1 MKRSSGGFS
10 LLEVLIALAIL
21 GMSLGVLLQ
30 SQAQSLDATGRARDY
45 NIASTLMRLKLVDIE
60 AEVLE
65 DGFVLGSNESEGDF
79 AEDGFPDFKWKAKVS
94 EIEMDLTSIS
104 SLCESMMGSGEGD
117 ELGGGDDAMA
127 GGMTCESLLGGA
139 AGSVLQSVSEDLTRG
154 MRAIEVRIEWK
165 NAGYT
170 EGFSTRA
177 IITRPDF
184 DTEGGP
190 R

>member
-1 MKRSSGGFS
+1 MRVATRGFS

-45 NIASTLMRLKLVDIE
+45 NIASSLMRSKLVDIE
-60 AEVLE
+60 AETLA
-65 DGFVLGSNESEGDF
+65 DGFVLGSTESEGDF
-79 AEDGFPDFKWKAKVS
+79 AEDGFPDFKWSAKVS

-104 SLCESMMGSGEGD
+104 SLCESMMGGD
-117 ELGGGDDAMA
+117 EGGDDGGGDDAM
-127 GGMTCESLLGGA
+127 GGMSCEALLGGA
-139 AGSVLQSVSEDLTRG
+139 AGGVLQSISDDLTRG
-154 MRAIEVRIEWK
+154 MRAVEVKIEWQS
-165 NAGYT
+165 AGYT
-170 EGFSTRA
+170 EGFSTRT

-184 DTEGGP
+184 DTEGGV

>member
-1 MKRSSGGFS
+1 MKRASHGFS

-65 DGFVLGSNESEGDF
+65 DGFVIGSVESEGDF
-79 AEDGFPDFKWKAKVS
+79 ADDGFPDFQWKAKVS

-117 ELGGGDDAMA
+117 DLGGDDAMA

-139 AGSVLQSVSEDLTRG
+139 AGSVLQSVSDDLTRG

-184 DTEGGP
+184 DTEGGV